1 MKVGIVIDD
10 LDRRR
15 GGMSEWCWQ
24 FVNATA
30 RRGYDLHVVA
40 QGFGEEPLPKQVSRH
55 RIARTNSRIAFSQ
68 EATQVLCNLRP
79 DVVHDTGIGSHFD
92 IFQPHGGSYAAWLER
107 RLDMYPWWFRTAKRP
122 IDAILPRH
130 RDFARHARQQ
140 CTALKQS
147 DKTIIALSNLVADDY
162 ERRHKIRAEQ
172 IKVIYNGVDCQ
183 RFSPA
188 HRASYRALVRRELGV
203 TDDAL
208 LLLLAAHNF
217 RLKGVPEL
225 LNIAAQLHA
234 NGRSV
239 HVAVAGGKRLDLWRN
254 IAKQLGLAGRVSFVG
269 TIPNL
274 VPYYA
279 AADAY
284 VHPTYYDPCSLV
296 LLEAAASGLPIVT
309 TRRYNGA
316 AELFREDDEILTAED
331 PTALDALYERV
342 EALFDDRLRANLSA
356 ASRRV
361 ALRNPIERNVAEIVR
376 LYETRSKRSLAA

>member
-1 MKVGIVIDD
+1 MRVAIVIDD

-24 FVNATA
+24 FVCATA
-30 RRGYDLHVVA
+30 RRGYDLHVIA
-40 QGFGEEPLPKQVSRH
+40 QGFGQEPLPSQISRH
-55 RIARTNSRIAFSQ
+55 RIARTNSRQAFAQ
-68 EATQVLCNLRP
+68 EAADLLRNLRP
-79 DVVHDTGIGSHFD
+79 DVIHDTGIGWHFD

-107 RLDMYPWWFRTAKRP
+107 RLDMYPWWFRAAKRP
-122 IDAILPRH
+122 IDALLPRH

-140 CTALKQS
+140 CAATKQAG
-147 DKTIIALSNLVADDY
+147 KIVIALSNLVADDY
-162 ERRHKIRAEQ
+162 QRRHGIHAEQ

-188 HRASYRALVRRELGV
+188 HRTPYRALVRRNLGV
-203 TDDAL
+203 ADNAL

-225 LNIAAQLHA
+225 LALAARLNA
-234 NGRSV
+234 NKRPA
-239 HVAVAGGKRLDLWRN
+239 HVVIAGGKRLERWRSS
-254 IAKQLGLAGRVSFVG
+254 AKKLGLADRVSFVG
-269 TIPNL
+269 TISNL

-316 AELFREDDEILTAED
+316 VELFCEDEEILVAND
-331 PTALDALYERV
+331 PTAASALYERV
-342 EALFDDRLRANLSA
+342 DALFDDHIRAKLSA

-376 LYETRSKRSLAA
+376 LYETRGRRRIAA